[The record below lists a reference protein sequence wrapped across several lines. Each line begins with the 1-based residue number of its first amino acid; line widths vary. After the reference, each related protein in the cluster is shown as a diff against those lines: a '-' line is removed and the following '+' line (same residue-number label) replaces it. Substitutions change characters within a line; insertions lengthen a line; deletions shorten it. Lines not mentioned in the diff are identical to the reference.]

1 MLDIP
6 DVISDDVTQGA
17 VDPVPAPTDVG
28 EVSADAFDAEG
39 YAYWEESVIRDNT
52 SSLVSSIDG
61 QSVPVP
67 WLLPEDLTAQELLE
81 QLAETKG
88 QTGDWWND
96 WSWSRQALSL
106 DYTVD
111 VTQHLFTVYGIDIS
125 AEEVTEI
132 MRREGLLIE
141 GKGSLAT
148 VGAALDSKGIPSRV
162 VWSATFD
169 DVIAELQAG
178 HKLVIPIDSSELWDQ
193 SFFDRMWDWMTDLGG
208 GTADRVVLIT
218 EIDMS
223 YPDNPRVTINGN
235 FPCRLSNLRDAWADS
250 RFTYIATDIT
260 PSEYVQPDV
269 SS

>member
-6 DVISDDVTQGA
+6 DVISDDVTQVA
-17 VDPVPAPTDVG
+17 VDPVPTPPDAG
-28 EVSADAFDAEG
+28 ELSADAIDAEG
-39 YAYWEESVIRDNT
+39 YAYWESVIRDNT
-52 SSLVSSIDG
+52 SPLVSS
-61 QSVPVP
+61 
-67 WLLPEDLTAQELLE
+67 QELLE
-81 QLAETKG
+81 QLAETRG

-96 WSWSRQALSL
+96 WVWSRKALSL

-148 VGAALDSKGIPSRV
+148 VGAALDSKGIPSHV
-162 VWSATFD
+162 VMGATFD

-178 HKLVIPIDSSELWDQ
+178 HKLVIPIDSSELWDH

-223 YPDNPRVTINGN
+223 YPDDPRVTINGN

-250 RFTYIATDIT
+250 YFTYIATDIT